1 MSFPRRLVPVVLLGL
16 VTVVAFAADDPS
28 VHAPPPVTFVGQ
40 PVALEATGMSAGSAA
55 ATDPAAG
62 VPDIPANRSEIDA
75 LRAGKMTLERPAG
88 AEAVPAPAAA
98 ATARRAAFDAVIA
111 AQQAKIQALKDRLA
125 TAAGDDAVMAI
136 QQEIALEK
144 QATQRQLLEL
154 QLEFATRDGDQARV
168 EMMNEA
174 LTAWDAPQP
183 VLQPVDRPVPTN
195 PGR

>member
-28 VHAPPPVTFVGQ
+28 VQAPPPVTFVGQ
-40 PVALEATGMSAGSAA
+40 PVALEATGMPAGSAA

-62 VPDIPANRSEIDA
+62 VPDIPANRPEIDA
-75 LRAGKMTLERPAG
+75 LRAGKTPIERPAG
-88 AEAVPAPAAA
+88 AEAVPAPDAAGN
-98 ATARRAAFDAVIA
+98 ARRAAFDAVIA
-111 AQQAKIQALKDRLA
+111 AQQAKVQALKDRLA

-136 QQEIALEK
+136 QQEITREK
-144 QATQRQLLEL
+144 LATQRQLLEL
-154 QLEFATRDGDQARV
+154 QLEFATRDGDQARI
-168 EMMNEA
+168 EQMNAA

>member
-1 MSFPRRLVPVVLLGL
+1 MSSARRLVSVVLVG
-16 VTVVAFAADDPS
+16 FAATAALAADGPS
-28 VHAPPPVTFVGQ
+28 VGTPPPVTFVGQ
-40 PVALEATGMSAGSAA
+40 PTALEATG
-55 ATDPAAG
+55 
-62 VPDIPANRSEIDA
+62 
-75 LRAGKMTLERPAG
+75 
-88 AEAVPAPAAA
+88 AETAPVAAAA

-136 QQEIALEK
+136 QQEIAGEK